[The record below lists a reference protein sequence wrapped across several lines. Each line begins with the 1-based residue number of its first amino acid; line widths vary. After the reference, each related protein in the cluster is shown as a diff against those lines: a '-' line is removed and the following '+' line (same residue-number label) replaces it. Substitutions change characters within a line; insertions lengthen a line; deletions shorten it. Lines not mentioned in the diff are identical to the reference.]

1 MNYISIV
8 IPLIMIVSLQ
18 VKITEPSEG
27 FKISFHDHLEA
38 GNVGNTGFVVSPGLQ
53 YFIQLGY
60 REVSEQC
67 GYRIE

>member
-1 MNYISIV
+1 M
-8 IPLIMIVSLQ
+8 
-18 VKITEPSEG
+18 KITEPSEG